1 MLDTRLKAKTPL
13 TGSPIMHGTC
23 VDLKGSGILII
34 GRSGS
39 GKSSLAVDLL
49 ALGASL
55 VADDQCNLIIKND
68 GIRISKPASL
78 PNSIEMRGIGLVSV
92 PMIMQ
97 TNLDWVVNLDEI
109 ETERMPNR
117 KFTNIRGYSVP
128 TIFGKNMDDLAS
140 RVYVLVSSAVS

>member
-1 MLDTRLKAKTPL
+1 
-13 TGSPIMHGTC
+13 MHGTC
-23 VDLKGSGILII
+23 VDLKGSGILIV

-39 GKSSLAVDLL
+39 GKSSLAVGLL

-55 VADDQCNLIIKND
+55 VADDQCVLVSKND
-68 GIRISKPASL
+68 RIQISKPASL

-92 PMIMQ
+92 PIIIQ
-97 TNLDWVVNLDEI
+97 TNLDWVVNLDEV

-117 KFTNIRGYSVP
+117 KFTNIRGCRIP

-140 RVYVLVSSAVS
+140 RIYVLVTSAVS